1 VGQFVKLT
9 HYQMFRA
16 IAFWCAVLGVFL
28 CAWGWIENTWGA
40 SFGEPYRSAYAG
52 RAELFF
58 WLLLL
63 AMLTALIL
71 AWKWIR
77 LYLASSV
84 RHREKVTPDRSI
96 PR

>member
-1 VGQFVKLT
+1 
-9 HYQMFRA
+9 MFRA
-16 IAFWCAVLGVFL
+16 VAFWCAVLGVFL
-28 CAWGWIENTWGA
+28 CAWGWIENTWAA

-63 AMLTALIL
+63 ALLTALIL

-77 LYLASSV
+77 LTVKHLASFV
-84 RHREKVTPDRSI
+84 RHRERVTPDRSI